1 MWRILY
7 GRQPLHRA
15 GIGKPEAANV
25 SVGPTLPRCP
35 FNRVEAVVA
44 FVFVRTKFTAGII
57 ATTHILDEN
66 GVAAPYGVLERR
78 VFLLGRF
85 SAVRRAVHQHGKTA
99 VRGRPPNIRAKGDA
113 IAHGNVQG
121 LLNRWLVLVLP

>member
-1 MWRILY
+1 MAFRCGGFY
-7 GRQPLHRA
+7 GRQPLHRS

-25 SVGPTLPRCP
+25 SIGPTLPRRP
-35 FNRVEAVVA
+35 LNRVEAVVA

-57 ATTHILDEN
+57 PATYILDEN
-66 GVAAPYGVLERR
+66 GVAALYGVVERR

-99 VRGRPPNIRAKGDA
+99 VR
-113 IAHGNVQG
+113 
-121 LLNRWLVLVLP
+121 